1 MSATWLTGAWL
12 SPWRLPWAVVVEKS
26 EIFWKTMEKECLDRF
41 FFRSRHGG
49 DFVGLTSKLPYI
61 KGLGC
66 EAVWI
71 SPIFQNGNNSYHQFL
86 RLQAEEC
93 CHGWIS
99 DSCWHFLKIF
109 GVLRYAMLDFTLLD
123 KRLGTLQELRD
134 LINAAHNLGM
144 YVIVDVLIS
153 GSSLRTDFWTFSMNS
168 NLIDKLFGDRE
179 GLANF
184 VWFWFWST
192 IFVRWLWITWAMSS
206 TSRDIRA
213 DKLPGGFTKRM
224 VSVSMN
230 WNSGRSQGEFLLFFL
245 ERLVGTW
252 RVLTCKSTFF
262 LNKFAEEMM
271 LDVMIEA
278 MGAWV
283 F

>member
-1 MSATWLTGAWL
+1 
-12 SPWRLPWAVVVEKS
+12 
-26 EIFWKTMEKECLDRF
+26 MEKERLDRSF
-41 FFRSRHGG
+41 FGPGTVATLWDWPASCPTSR
-49 DFVGLTSKLPYI
+49 DW
-61 KGLGC
+61 
-66 EAVWI
+66 AVRLFGSRQFSRTGTIPTI
-71 SPIFQNGNNSYHQFL
+71 SSLDCRQ
-86 RLQAEEC
+86 EEC

-168 NLIDKLFGDRE
+168 NVIDKLFGDPE

-230 WNSGRSQGEFLLFFL
+230 WNSARSQGEFLLFLL
-245 ERLVGTW
+245 ERLGGHLEGFDLGSSTVLKNTCW
-252 RVLTCKSTFF
+252 RNDAIDLST
-262 LNKFAEEMM
+262 
-271 LDVMIEA
+271 EA